1 MTQKQNKIR
10 KTLFHYLN
18 SSIYFTI
25 DILSPYKT
33 EQGEIAYFL
42 NDSFTAYELEK
53 ELLKAI
59 KGKHPNIEAITV
71 KQF

>member
-1 MTQKQNKIR
+1 MNQKQNKIR

-33 EQGEIAYFL
+33 DKGEKAYFL
-42 NDSFTAYELEK
+42 DESFTAYELES
-53 ELLKAI
+53 ELMKAI

-71 KQF
+71 DEF

>member
-33 EQGEIAYFL
+33 DKGETAYFL
-42 NDSFTAYELEK
+42 NDSFTAYELEN

-59 KGKHPNIEAITV
+59 KGEHPHIEAITV

>member
-1 MTQKQNKIR
+1 MNQKQNKIR

-33 EQGEIAYFL
+33 DKGERAYFL
-42 NDSFTAYELEK
+42 DESFTAYELES
-53 ELLKAI
+53 ELIKAI
-59 KGKHPNIEAITV
+59 KGEHPNIEAISV
-71 KQF
+71 EQF

>member
-1 MTQKQNKIR
+1 MNQKQNKIR

-18 SSIYFTI
+18 SSLYFTI

-33 EQGEIAYFL
+33 DKGETAYFL

-59 KGKHPNIEAITV
+59 KGEHPHIEAITV

>member
-25 DILSPYKT
+25 DILNPYKT
-33 EQGEIAYFL
+33 DKGENAYFI

-53 ELLKAI
+53 ELIEAI
-59 KGKHPNIEAITV
+59 KGKNPNIEAITV
-71 KQF
+71 NQF

>member
-1 MTQKQNKIR
+1 MTQQQNKIR

-25 DILSPYKT
+25 DILNPYKT
-33 EQGEIAYFL
+33 DKGENAYFI

-53 ELLKAI
+53 ELIEAI
-59 KGKHPNIEAITV
+59 KGKNPNIEAITV
-71 KQF
+71 NQF

>member
-1 MTQKQNKIR
+1 MNQKQNKIR

-33 EQGEIAYFL
+33 DKGEKAYFI

-53 ELLKAI
+53 ELIEAI

>member
-10 KTLFHYLN
+10 KTLFYYLN

-25 DILSPYKT
+25 DILNPYKT
-33 EQGEIAYFL
+33 DKGENAYFI

-53 ELLKAI
+53 ELIQAI
-59 KGKHPNIEAITV
+59 NGKHPNIEAITV